1 MRPLRLSLAGMV
13 ILMLTLSLSVAVAA
27 QDEADPMAPAYF
39 TYTTELVE
47 EPSRGNPMV
56 LRDRPQVLTVEA
68 TDPRASGLVTTT
80 TNWNTV
86 VLGDEWKV
94 ITTATSER
102 LTNEGG
108 TWTGTGRGVLTGG
121 EVLMMTGMDVLTG
134 EGGYEGL
141 TLVMGHFMQMNVGD
155 TNWGF
160 ILPSDQ
166 VPPMPDPVELPAE

>member
-1 MRPLRLSLAGMV
+1 
-13 ILMLTLSLSVAVAA
+13 
-27 QDEADPMAPAYF
+27 
-39 TYTTELVE
+39 
-47 EPSRGNPMV
+47 MV
-56 LRDRPQVLTVEA
+56 LRDHPQVVRVEA
-68 TDPRASGLVTTT
+68 TDPRASGLMTITY
-80 TNWNTV
+80 NRNTV
-86 VLGDEWKV
+86 VLGDEWQV

-108 TWTGTGRGVLTGG
+108 TWTGTGRGVMTGG

-141 TLVMGHFMQMNVGD
+141 TLVMGQFMQANVAD

-166 VPPMPDPVELPAE
+166 VPPMPDLVEPPAE